1 VPEIV
6 VNEENTKAPYDMLFA
21 FPSDW
26 QAEQYDA
33 KKSFYRQKFERVAD
47 SKAVDIV
54 AINPAGK
61 ELWLIE
67 VKDFRAFPRRDTQDI
82 IGIVVQKVRDTLA
95 GILVAAFNG
104 NEFYKIA
111 IKQERIRVVFHL
123 EQPAKPS
130 KLYPQIIKWDNG
142 TRKLQQRMQVID
154 PRAKLCNMEMNNNPW
169 TVTEIKRMR

>member
-6 VNEENTKAPYDMLFA
+6 VNKENTKAPYDMLFA

-33 KKSFYRQKFERVAD
+33 KESFYRQKFESLAD

-54 AINPAGK
+54 AINPKGK

-67 VKDFRAFPRRDTQDI
+67 VKDFRAFPRKDTQDI
-82 IGIVVQKVRDTLA
+82 IGVVVQKVRDTLA

-104 NEFYKIA
+104 NDFYKIA

-123 EQPAKPS
+123 EQPEKPS
-130 KLYPQIIKWDNG
+130 KLYPQIIKWAN
-142 TRKLQQRMQVID
+142 RRIELKKRIRVID
-154 PRAKLCNMEMNNNPW
+154 PHAKLCNMEMNNNPW
-169 TVTEIKRMR
+169 KVTEVKRTR